1 MNENGKHIIKQKT
14 VVAQVMEHIRDLIAS
29 GEYSVGDKIPTE
41 GELAEM
47 FGLGRSS
54 IREALKVF
62 NYLGILESKAARGTF
77 VSDSSSVSSE
87 ALTWA
92 ILLGKNELYDM
103 VEMRGA
109 LEAWTLIKIASM
121 KAENPDSTET
131 LAVELEASLEGLK
144 LAISRNSIEEL
155 IKADYAFH
163 RVIIKSCDNKLF
175 ITIYDLLRDFMFE
188 EIKATYVIY
197 DNYEFAIEE
206 HKAIISGIRSA
217 SADGGQ
223 KAMAKHIGDITDRLR
238 TFKAANEP
246 E

>member
-1 MNENGKHIIKQKT
+1 MEEGKRVIRQKT
-14 VVAQVMEHIRDLIAS
+14 VVAQVMEQIRDLIAS
-29 GEYSVGDKIPTE
+29 GEYGVGDKIPTE

-77 VSDSSSVSSE
+77 VSDSTSVSSE

-109 LEAWTLIKIASM
+109 LEIWSLMKVAAS
-121 KAENPDSTET
+121 K
-131 LAVELEASLEGLK
+131 AVEPGSAEKLISELETALDALR
-144 LAISRNSIEEL
+144 LAIGRNSIEEL
-155 IKADYAFH
+155 IKADYDFH
-163 RVIIKSCDNKLF
+163 RVIIQSCGNELF
-175 ITIYDLLRDFMFE
+175 LTIYDLLRDFMFE

-197 DNYEFAIEE
+197 DSYEFAIEE
-206 HKAIISGIRSA
+206 HMAIIEGIRSDA
-217 SADGGQ
+217 ADAGIA
-223 KAMAKHIGDITDRLR
+223 AMRKHIADITDRLK
-238 TFKAANEP
+238 TFSGQNS
-246 E
+246 